1 MFNRVKTP
9 ALSFALPL
17 HSETHWSDMLAVLIA
32 TDPVPLFS
40 AIGNCYDP
48 ATLVVTREASVD
60 DADRPDIVL
69 TAAGNRVAVI
79 EVKVLAGLGPSQL
92 ERYHEAVPGAGVYAL
107 VYPERLAVPLH
118 DAGPWQELTW
128 EKLLRAYE
136 GSDHPWVAATAG
148 AWRCHLDSA
157 LPEVGPET
165 RWNDLREG
173 EDFVIA
179 MRARMSWLYGQID
192 VLGTVEHDLVCSSAG
207 RSWVARLY
215 VKETRVP
222 GYWIMSEVE
231 ERLAVRDYPKHFT
244 AGGTRPLGPSAKV
257 CLYQDDVDTSKDF
270 NWDYLHHLWPVM
282 ERARADWVRN
292 AAQPRA
298 AHDREGHK
306 RITEAGAPAFL
317 GIGFGDGNAKNQP
330 GMHVRRPD
338 TVPGRQHAG
347 RDQRGNHRYRGTH
360 A

>member
-17 HSETHWSDMLAVLIA
+17 HSETHWSDMLVVLIA

-128 EKLLRAYE
+128 EKLLRASRAVIIP
-136 GSDHPWVAATAG
+136 GLLLPPVHGVAT
-148 AWRCHLDSA
+148 L
-157 LPEVGPET
+157 
-165 RWNDLREG
+165 
-173 EDFVIA
+173 
-179 MRARMSWLYGQID
+179 
-192 VLGTVEHDLVCSSAG
+192 TVPCRRSG
-207 RSWVARLY
+207 R
-215 VKETRVP
+215 KP
-222 GYWIMSEVE
+222 
-231 ERLAVRDYPKHFT
+231 
-244 AGGTRPLGPSAKV
+244 GGTTCARGR
-257 CLYQDDVDTSKDF
+257 TS
-270 NWDYLHHLWPVM
+270 
-282 ERARADWVRN
+282 
-292 AAQPRA
+292 
-298 AHDREGHK
+298 
-306 RITEAGAPAFL
+306 
-317 GIGFGDGNAKNQP
+317 
-330 GMHVRRPD
+330 
-338 TVPGRQHAG
+338 
-347 RDQRGNHRYRGTH
+347 
-360 A
+360 